1 MRHWRILLVVTAL
14 RAVTAEAPHWRYR
27 QQGRIPEE
35 PKPAPLSAP
44 RSDALFAPKVH
55 SFLRRI
61 YARRADLPEGRAAA
75 DGSLTITISQAEPT
89 DAVARANWL
98 PAPEGQ
104 FALIVRAYV
113 PTQPVLD
120 RSYKLPNVKRE

>member
-1 MRHWRILLVVTAL
+1 MRHWRILLVVTAS
-14 RAVTAEAPHWRYR
+14 RAVTTEAAHWRYR
-27 QQGRIPEE
+27 QRGRIPD
-35 PKPAPLSAP
+35 KANGLS
-44 RSDALFAPKVH
+44 RHGDSDALFAPEVH

-104 FALIVRAYV
+104 FALIMRAYV

-120 RSYKLPNVKRE
+120 GSYKLPNVERE

>member
-1 MRHWRILLVVTAL
+1 M
-14 RAVTAEAPHWRYR
+14 APS
-27 QQGRIPEE
+27 
-35 PKPAPLSAP
+35 PAGQDPGGAKTGPLSRHDA
-44 RSDALFAPKVH
+44 SDALFAPEVH
-55 SFLRRI
+55 TFLRRI

-104 FALIVRAYV
+104 FALIMRAYV

-120 RSYKLPNVKRE
+120 GSYKLPNVERE